1 MKIINKLLEIL
12 PPILFISFI
21 GMAEPFVEYI
31 VNLI

>member
-1 MKIINKLLEIL
+1 MKIITKLLDIL

-21 GMAEPFVEYI
+21 GISESLVEYI